1 MAEPLQAGDIVRIR
15 GCYLGLVMHAWDSTM
30 APMSGRLV
38 SIDYLGYRLHHEFG
52 WHVGVLDSA
61 MVEFMAKGVPPG
73 VPIEELGMEHPWIMA
88 RFQAG
93 VDASMARRAGISF
106 CDALAI
112 AEARAEYLFAG
123 APTAWV
129 AMAVARTYAD
139 YGLTKASSNCNYCY
153 GSL

>member
-1 MAEPLQAGDIVRIR
+1 MADPLQPGDIVRIR

-30 APMSGRLV
+30 APVSGRLV

-52 WHVGVLDSA
+52 RYIGVVDST

-73 VPIEELGMEHPWIMA
+73 TPVVESGMDHPWIMA

-93 VDASMARRAGISF
+93 IDASMARSAGISF
-106 CDALAI
+106 RDALVSAGV
-112 AEARAEYLFAG
+112 RADDLFGG
-123 APTAWV
+123 APPGWV

-139 YGLTKASSNCNYCY
+139 YASDRCRP
-153 GSL
+153 